1 MLHEHEEGRNMK
13 GFTPKL
19 IGYLKFMFGTK
30 NITNVDVFQRESR
43 ILMGT
48 DNAFS
53 STLYLMLLHNKN
65 KHNFSS
71 ISDLLSNLPSEDYE
85 IPTVYEYE
93 VVYFGAESMF
103 HEPEE
108 CDGDGYGEYSGEE
121 CDCNS
126 AEKTV
131 EDEEG
136 YVETEVCDD
145 VYEDDCE
152 CVEWKNKEYEMYT
165 NDTCR
170 KVIFSLKK
178 LEGTDIDTNYTY
190 GYDEIY
196 ELEGELGA
204 EGLDWIVEYDD
215 CDQDYDDASQWDYF
229 NDKEG
234 DLIGLDTEVWEPFQ
248 WDNYFTNLNKQIY
261 GVKSI
266 EEQHDMVSQRDK
278 K

>member
-1 MLHEHEEGRNMK
+1 MRPMYIFPRQDKWILRKGFLRGELGEHQEELEEFCPMGNPNKCTPVDYDKLPDMLHEHEEGRNMK

-204 EGLDWIVEYDD
+204 EGLDWIMEMDRD
-215 CDQDYDDASQWDYF
+215 
-229 NDKEG
+229 
-234 DLIGLDTEVWEPFQ
+234 WE
-248 WDNYFTNLNKQIY
+248 T
-261 GVKSI
+261 
-266 EEQHDMVSQRDK
+266 
-278 K
+278 